1 MTNILEESLLLSDY
15 TFGFEL
21 EAIIKN
27 NSSFYNDVINENL
40 NKNDLNFKER
50 LNENNQ
56 NEIIIGYH
64 GTNNNFDEFD
74 SKYRRISTFGQG
86 FYFVNSEDEAN
97 EYGDIIIKAA
107 LTMKNP
113 LIIKDVFIGNED
125 VLEPI
130 GIKKMSHLNSDDSLE
145 KIKKAGYDSII
156 VLNAEGKRNLKYYIV
171 FDNSQ
176 IRIISKLSN
185 INESFVMDYNSE
197 KPIIYYTHSDSE
209 AKRMINTL
217 LSKNPIRGLY
227 DFVNKVYLLGDAY
240 EVIHYD
246 LIDKTNRYGN
256 TKFKYPT
263 DDREIY
269 QYLDKKCAM
278 FKIIDENDYKS
289 FSKSDGYKYA
299 YIGKLDNNQYIICR
313 NNELAPS
320 HYNAPDELKKI
331 QQVPL
336 FQNIKFVNYD
346 VRERI
351 TKDTMPQKLVDESI
365 HYAKQFKNNY
375 GENSLFTIEK
385 NPTKQ
390 EFWSLLK
397 NSIFKESRGIC
408 GLEPYSN
415 LYIWDAYF
423 GTHQEIY
430 NKYIKGH
437 DNNLDKDFACLFFDE
452 KDMSVFGF
460 TKDADRI
467 KQIYYDSD
475 NKKQKDTKWLNK
487 IIADD
492 DLGLLK
498 EDNTETF
505 ENNDNPKLND
515 AFWKW
520 FGNSKVVDKNGQPLV
535 VYHGTT
541 KSFNS
546 FDKNRVGERK
556 GTVRGKGFYFTDSLS
571 RAERWGG
578 SLFSGK
584 TKNTRVMDVYL
595 NIRNPYIGQS
605 RYIPDGYDGRII
617 KEDDGTTTYV
627 VLEPNQIK
635 SVKNVGRWDPNSN
648 NMFENNIKN
657 LNNILLN
664 EKSYSEKEL
673 QTINHN
679 KERYGLSLYGS
690 FEEQLYE
697 AYLITNRKY
706 AEDIREEYLNNIEEY
721 ISDHTN
727 IDVYEESEN
736 LGITEEEWYA
746 EYAEKYVP
754 NVDTILDDEWHNEP
768 DLNKANKLL
777 NNARLKYIDDVYN
790 FINKLCKENNYEL
803 NKVESRQSDSTYFEI
818 YQIKTNA
825 DGYEET
831 INEYKIRISDHKSP
845 QSSRKYGYNDLDYSF
860 GTNIN
865 DIIKDIQKLMQGN
878 VLKESEDIGIISV
891 HDKIKKKLDDIL
903 NEGINDKLP
912 NNSHITIDM
921 SVKPNNQEKEYNK
934 QDISFEYNS
943 PVIPCKPIW
952 FAKVIKFLSDIKKQG
967 IYTNSSC
974 GFHHHLSFNL
984 QNERDIIWIYCNMA
998 SDPEFF
1004 EEITK
1009 LDNTYNL
1016 TDDKYAEL
1024 GTMVQLGE
1032 DILNKD
1038 YDKILEKLTTDKYR
1052 LFRIHPQG
1060 TLEWRGPRGFLNN
1073 ATIDIIKDFYK
1084 LFIKLIT
1091 KTKSYLDSDILIGT
1105 NINKEEFFNEL
1116 LLAKKRTNNNIK
1128 LEFLSLPNDDE
1139 YKEGN
1144 IKFKSN
1150 EKYNKQSIEKIVNK
1164 IKQNPNILYNI
1175 ILNQPKII
1183 IDIYNVIGKMNFI
1196 QLVLN
1201 IKNDNIFNQ
1210 MNVRKKEKIT
1220 NTIKNVLLLNNININ
1235 EIESIFSRNLLNLN
1249 NNEYELEE
1257 KINQLIK
1264 NNTINETNLYNI
1276 IMQSIYDQRKLYL
1289 NKLLKL
1295 LFSNNLLEKFNE
1307 EKLLNILLK
1316 ICGNSK
1322 IINKIWEFEP
1332 DFEII
1337 DLKIMIKRY
1346 NFEDNWDSIIYKA
1359 LNGNHAKLIKLL
1371 VKYNIP
1377 ILRYLISFNPEYYKY
1392 LPKRVQEQIIKE

>member
-176 IRIISKLSN
+176 IKIMSKLYN
-185 INESFVMDYNSE
+185 INESFVMDYDSE

-269 QYLDKKCAM
+269 QYLDKTCAM

-397 NSIFKESRGIC
+397 NSTSKKLRGIC
-408 GLEPYSN
+408 
-415 LYIWDAYF
+415 
-423 GTHQEIY
+423 
-430 NKYIKGH
+430 
-437 DNNLDKDFACLFFDE
+437 
-452 KDMSVFGF
+452 
-460 TKDADRI
+460 
-467 KQIYYDSD
+467 
-475 NKKQKDTKWLNK
+475 
-487 IIADD
+487 
-492 DLGLLK
+492 
-498 EDNTETF
+498 
-505 ENNDNPKLND
+505 
-515 AFWKW
+515 
-520 FGNSKVVDKNGQPLV
+520 
-535 VYHGTT
+535 
-541 KSFNS
+541 
-546 FDKNRVGERK
+546 
-556 GTVRGKGFYFTDSLS
+556 
-571 RAERWGG
+571 
-578 SLFSGK
+578 
-584 TKNTRVMDVYL
+584 
-595 NIRNPYIGQS
+595 
-605 RYIPDGYDGRII
+605 
-617 KEDDGTTTYV
+617 

-635 SVKNVGRWDPNSN
+635 SVKNVGTWNPNSN
-648 NMFENNIKN
+648 NIFENNTKN

-664 EKSYSEKEL
+664 EKSYSEKAL

-768 DLNKANKLL
+768 DLNEANKLL

-818 YQIKTNA
+818 YQIKTNL
-825 DGYEET
+825 DGYEEI

-845 QSSRKYGYNDLDYSF
+845 QSSRKYGYNDLDYNF
-860 GTNIN
+860 GTNID

-878 VLKESEDIGIISV
+878 VLKESEDIGIVNV

-921 SVKPNNQEKEYNK
+921 SVKPDTQEKEYNK

-1091 KTKSYLDSDILIGT
+1091 KTKSYLDSNILIGT
-1105 NINKEEFFNEL
+1105 NINKEEFFNGL

-1128 LEFLSLPNDDE
+1128 LEFLSLPTDDE

-1220 NTIKNVLLLNNININ
+1220 NTIENVLLLNNININ
-1235 EIESIFSRNLLNLN
+1235 EIESIFSMNLLNLN

-1307 EKLLNILLK
+1307 EKLLSILLK

-1322 IINKIWEFEP
+1322 IINKIW
-1332 DFEII
+1332 DFQIDSEII
-1337 DLKIMIKRY
+1337 YLKIIIKRY
-1346 NFEDNWDSIIYKA
+1346 KFEDNWDSIIYKA
-1359 LNGNHAKLIKLL
+1359 LNGNHAILIKLL